1 MIWQKVYSISFVKSA
16 ILCVIRYIL
25 LCICTLYIL
34 EILRNVCLGICISI
48 IVHIYIYHIIQNI
61 LYMCVCFFQNILYK
75 IFITLYI
82 YVIIEPTIC
91 YLGKTHKKIQ
101 EAKDV
106 CDIMVSYTEKY
117 KVNMF
122 GIFVIYY
129 FDLYIYIL

>member
-1 MIWQKVYSISFVKSA
+1 MF
-16 ILCVIRYIL
+16 RYMYKYN
-25 LCICTLYIL
+25 CTY
-34 EILRNVCLGICISI
+34 
-48 IVHIYIYHIIQNI
+48 IYISYNSEYII
-61 LYMCVCFFQNILYK
+61 YVCVFFQNILYK

-129 FDLYIYIL
+129 FDLYIYIYYKSYM